1 MSYKLDFFDSFV
13 CSGSACKILA
23 AAAGIL
29 RLTKKHMTFTRLHTG
44 RLVNM

>member
-1 MSYKLDFFDSFV
+1 MSYKLDFLIPLSV
-13 CSGSACKILA
+13 PVQPAKILA